1 MVRALIVDDERL
13 ARQKIRTFLE
23 ARGDVT
29 VAGEAANVEEAIA
42 AIEREKPD
50 LVLLDVQMPGPT
62 PESTGFDVLAANPRA
77 VIFITAHDDYAV
89 RAFEVAAVDYL
100 LKPFD
105 RQRFDQAIDRALKA
119 QTPPRQGD
127 LQSAFFT
134 VRKRDRTLLIAVK
147 DVDWIEAEGKY
158 VRIHVRDQSYLV
170 RDAMTAVEDRLDGRL
185 FVRIHRSTIVNLRR
199 VREIEHDSVVVL
211 HDGTRL
217 TMSRRFRAHVRDVT
231 GLDV

>member
-29 VAGEAANVEEAIA
+29 VAGEAANVDEAIA

-50 LVLLDVQMPGPT
+50 LVLLDIQMPGG
-62 PESTGFDVLAANPRA
+62 TGFDVLAAKPPA
-77 VIFITAHDDYAV
+77 VIFITAHNQYAV

-105 RQRFDQAIDRALKA
+105 RTRFNQAIDRALKSK
-119 QTPPRQGD
+119 PRD
-127 LQSAFFT
+127 LHESFFT
-134 VRKRDRTLLIAVK
+134 VHKRERTLFIPVK

-158 VRIHVRDQSYLV
+158 LRLHVRERSYLV
-170 RDAMTAVEDRLDGRL
+170 RDTIAAATRRLDERL
-185 FVRIHRSTIVNLRR
+185 FVRIHRSTLVNFRR
-199 VREIEHDSVVVL
+199 VAEIRDDTVVVL
-211 HDGTRL
+211 RDGTEL
-217 TMSRRFRAHVRDVT
+217 TMSRRFRARVRAV
-231 GLDV
+231 VRM

>member
-29 VAGEAANVEEAIA
+29 VAGEAANVDEAIA

-50 LVLLDVQMPGPT
+50 LVLLDIQMPGGD
-62 PESTGFDVLAANPRA
+62 GFDVLAAKPPA
-77 VIFITAHDDYAV
+77 VIFITAHDEYAV

-105 RQRFDQAIDRALKA
+105 RKRFNQAIDRALRTK
-119 QTPPRQGD
+119 PRD
-127 LQSAFFT
+127 LHESFFT
-134 VRKRDRTLLIAVK
+134 VRKRERTLFIPVK

-158 VRIHVRDQSYLV
+158 LRLHVRERSYLV
-170 RDAMTAVEDRLDGRL
+170 RDTIAAATRRLDERL
-185 FVRIHRSTIVNLRR
+185 FVRIHRSTLVNFRR
-199 VREIEHDSVVVL
+199 VAEIRDDTVVVL
-211 HDGTRL
+211 RDGTEL
-217 TMSRRFRAHVRDVT
+217 TMSRRFRARVRAV
-231 GLDV
+231 VRM

>member
-1 MVRALIVDDERL
+1 MLRALIVDDERL
-13 ARQKIRTFLE
+13 ARQKVRTFLE
-23 ARGDVT
+23 ARGDVAI
-29 VAGEAANVEEAIA
+29 AGEAANVEEAVA

-50 LVLLDVQMPGPT
+50 LVLLDIQMPGPT
-62 PESTGFDVLAANPRA
+62 KESTGFDVLRANPKL
-77 VIFITAHDDYAV
+77 VVFITAHDEFAV

-105 RQRFDQAIDRALKA
+105 RRRFDEAIERAKKSA
-119 QTPPRQGD
+119 PRD
-127 LQSAFFT
+127 LRSAFFS
-134 VRKRDRTLLIAVK
+134 VRKRDRTILVAVK

-170 RDAMTAVEDRLDGRL
+170 RDAMSAVERRLDER

-199 VREIEHDSVVVL
+199 VKELQHDDSVVVL

-217 TMSRRFRAHVRDVT
+217 TMSRRYKSHWP
-231 GLDV
+231 L